1 MCFLKKPFL
10 EILLIHTTFK
20 INRFIQKFESNVLGK
35 KFFPIFSTYWFED
48 RKYNK
53 KAKIKILKFY
63 SNLQANAN

>member
-1 MCFLKKPFL
+1 MCFLKKPFS

-35 KFFPIFSTYWFED
+35 KIFPIFSTYWFEN

-53 KAKIKILKFY
+53 KAKINILRFY
-63 SNLQANAN
+63 SNLEAKAN